1 MKKNLLKA
9 SAFLGLAI
17 SAFVLASCG
26 ESAEE
31 STEVV
36 NPTTTETLPTTTEE
50 MSETVEITDLDGKVF
65 TVSETKDANVV
76 TKALL
81 LSALN
86 GVKSEKNPYAI
97 AFDAALLGS
106 ITAKRSAIT
115 GTLDANVKASVAASI
130 GDKPY
135 TGFDV
140 TKELTEEEIN
150 KAILEVNNIAAVAS
164 LKGEVLFSDFVI
176 DEKDPIFTEDPTLL
190 DQVKKQALALAKDKI
205 DADIRVFIKE
215 NTAYGEFFAHIP
227 DAISSKDESDIHYTP
242 KTEGIFND
250 IAPMVTTALSD
261 YQNSSLINFYNK
273 YVEMMEFDENA
284 KVKLEPIDLSMVN
297 AEFFES
303 EEYQR
308 IVSFVETLGI
318 EISEIKDG
326 VATVS
331 LDITGAKVKNFLKLI
346 GQDSIATVVNP
357 LLPKDESLAKI
368 ALTVDL
374 AKARLNHF
382 EISID
387 EIETIG
393 SVALVVAALYMPEDA
408 VLPVDSVKG
417 SISLTIDV
425 KYDADI
431 NAVAEPKEGIEYEV
445 KEYL

>member
-26 ESAEE
+26 ESAEA

-36 NPTTTETLPTTTEE
+36 NTTTTETLPATEE

-65 TVSETKDANVV
+65 TISETKDANVV

-97 AFDAALLGS
+97 AFDAKVNGNVSVEANGV
-106 ITAKRSAIT
+106 T
-115 GTLDANVKASVAASI
+115 GTIDADVKASVAASI

-164 LKGEVLFSDFVI
+164 LKGEILFSDFVI

-190 DQVKKQALALAKDKI
+190 DQAKKQALAKDKI

-227 DAISSKDESDIHYTP
+227 EAISSKDESDIQYTP
-242 KTEGIFND
+242 KTEGIFTD

-308 IVSFVETLGI
+308 IVSLVETLGI

-331 LDITGAKVKNFLKLI
+331 FDITGAKVKNFLKLI

-357 LLPKDESLAKI
+357 LLPNDESLAKI

-425 KYDADI
+425 KYDADV

>member
-17 SAFVLASCG
+17 SAVVLASCG
-26 ESAEE
+26 ESAEA

-50 MSETVEITDLDGKVF
+50 MSKTVEITDLDGKVF

-76 TKALL
+76 AKALL

-115 GTLDANVKASVAASI
+115 GTIDANVKASVAASI
-130 GDKPY
+130 VDKPY

-190 DQVKKQALALAKDKI
+190 EKAKKQALALAKDKV

-227 DAISSKDESDIHYTP
+227 DVISSKDESDIMYTP
-242 KTEGIFND
+242 KTEGIFTD

-308 IVSFVETLGI
+308 IVSLVEALGI
-318 EISEIKDG
+318 EICEIKDG

-357 LLPKDESLAKI
+357 LLPNDESLVKI

-393 SVALVVAALYMPEDA
+393 SVALVVAALYMPKDA

-425 KYDADI
+425 KYDADV